1 MHKLIKPFIKPLI
14 KPLGITLAAMS
25 MSFGAMASSLVVG
38 GKNFTEQQ
46 ILTEMTAQYL
56 DHLGYSVQRR
66 GGMGSAVL
74 RAAQEN
80 GQIDLYWE
88 YTGTSLLNYNQVE
101 EKLDT
106 PEAVY
111 EKVRELDAQKGLV
124 WLNPSR
130 ANNTYALAVR
140 QVDSVLKNMHTLSD
154 LAAAINSGEKLVLA
168 SNAEWY
174 ARDDG
179 LRPLQETYGFELPR
193 SQVKRMDSGLTY
205 VALREQQVDVALV
218 FATDGRIPAFDFVI
232 LEDDKG
238 FFPDY
243 AITPVVRQDTLD
255 KNPELADQLN
265 ALSAKIDNDIMATL
279 NARVDVERQA
289 IEAVAENFL
298 REAGLL

>member
-1 MHKLIKPFIKPLI
+1 MKKIIKPMMKTLGATLI
-14 KPLGITLAAMS
+14 TVCISAS
-25 MSFGAMASSLVVG
+25 VMASSLVVG

-46 ILTEMTAQYL
+46 VLTEMTSQYL
-56 DHLGYSVQRR
+56 ESLGYDVERR

-88 YTGTSLLNYNQVE
+88 YTGTSLLNYNQVK
-101 EKLDT
+101 EKIEGA
-106 PEAVY
+106 EAVY
-111 EKVRELDAQKGLV
+111 EKVRELDAEKGLV

-140 QVDSVLKNMHTLSD
+140 QEDADTRNLRTLSD
-154 LAAAINSGEKLVLA
+154 LAAAINAGEELVLA

-174 ARDDG
+174 AREDG
-179 LRPLQETYGFELPR
+179 FRPLLETYGFNMPR
-193 SQVKRMDSGLTY
+193 RQVKRMDTGLTY
-205 VALREQQVDVALV
+205 VALREEQVDIALV
-218 FATDGRIPAFDFVI
+218 FATDGRIPAFNFVV

-255 KNPELADQLN
+255 KNPELTEQLN
-265 ALSAKIDNDIMATL
+265 RLSDKIDNDIMAAL
-279 NARVDVERQA
+279 NARVDVDRET
-289 IEAVAENFL
+289 IESVSESFL
-298 REAGLL
+298 KEVGLM